1 MLGLQTAIEL
11 NVKEVAIFIAASES
25 FSQKN
30 INCSISES
38 IERYKPVIEKSLQHG
53 IKVRGYLSTVCGCPY
68 EGDISEERVAN
79 LSELLYKLGCYEIS
93 LGDTIVWKKKLKIFR
108 ELELQEKF
116 GKC

>member
-93 LGDTIVWKKKLKIFR
+93 LGDTIVWK
-108 ELELQEKF
+108 
-116 GKC
+116 